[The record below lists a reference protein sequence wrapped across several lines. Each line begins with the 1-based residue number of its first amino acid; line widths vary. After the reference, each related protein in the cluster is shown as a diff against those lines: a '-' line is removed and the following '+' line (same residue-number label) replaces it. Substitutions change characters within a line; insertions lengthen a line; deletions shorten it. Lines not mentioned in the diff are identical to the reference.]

1 MLKISKVWALF
12 VGLGISGCATVG
24 APPRR
29 VIQVQVEPGDTLNTI
44 AKQFDTDWRDI
55 AVLNKPSL
63 VNGLRVGQVLNVV
76 PGPNGQ
82 QELVAQDHNGTEES
96 VEDEDDLAFMPR
108 RKGLFNAPKDAPAD
122 FIFPVEGRITSYFG
136 KRGRKLHKGIDIS
149 ATVGTPILAA
159 GDGEVVFSGRR
170 RGYGSTVVVD
180 HGGFLT
186 LYAHCSKM
194 IASVGDTVRQG
205 DYIAKSGRSGNAR
218 GAHLHFEIRDTKN
231 VPLDPV
237 PFLHHKSM
245 VLRANKKKKT
255 ADNVVAAVNG
265 NANPKHGATPHSHS
279 KAAKRGSLYVKSP

>member
-1 MLKISKVWALF
+1 MLNLKSLKALPLCI
-12 VGLGISGCATVG
+12 GLLVSGCATVG
-24 APPRR
+24 TAPRR
-29 VIQVQVEPGDTLNTI
+29 QVIQVQVEPGDTLNTI
-44 AKQFDTDWRDI
+44 AKQFDTDWHDI
-55 AVLNKPSL
+55 AVLNKPVL
-63 VNGLRVGQVLNVV
+63 KNGLRVGQVLNIV

-82 QELVAQDHNGTEES
+82 QEVIAQDHANGTEES

-108 RKGLFNAPKDAPAD
+108 RKNLFSTPKDSNSID

-149 ATVGTPILAA
+149 ANVGTPILASA
-159 GDGEVVFSGRR
+159 DGEVVFSGRR

-194 IASVGDTVRQG
+194 IAAVGDTVRQG

-218 GAHLHFEIRDTKN
+218 GAHLHFEIRDAKN

-237 PFLHHKSM
+237 TLLHHKSM
-245 VLRANKKKKT
+245 VLRANKKQKT
-255 ADNVVAAVNG
+255 AARVVANVN
-265 NANPKHGATPHSHS
+265 NAAP
-279 KAAKRGSLYVKSP
+279 KAAKSKAKRGRLYVKGQ

>member
-1 MLKISKVWALF
+1 MVNFLKVLPLF
-12 VGLGISGCATVG
+12 AGLLVSGCATVG

-29 VIQVQVEPGDTLNTI
+29 QVIQVQVEAGDTLNTI
-44 AKQFDTDWRDI
+44 AKQFDSDWRDI
-55 AVLNKPSL
+55 ALLNKPSL
-63 VNGLRVGQVLNVV
+63 VDGLRVGQVLNVV

-82 QELVAQDHNGTEES
+82 QEIAAQDHNGTEES

-108 RKGLFNAPKDAPAD
+108 RKGLFNAPKDTPAD

-136 KRGRKLHKGIDIS
+136 KRGRKNHKGIDIS
-149 ATVGTPILAA
+149 ANVGTPILAA

-194 IASVGDTVRQG
+194 IASVGDSVRQG

-218 GAHLHFEIRDTKN
+218 GAHLHFEIRDAKN

-245 VLRANKKKKT
+245 VLRANKKNKT
-255 ADNVVAAVNG
+255 ANAVVAEVDAA
-265 NANPKHGATPHSHS
+265 NAAPTHARAKT
-279 KAAKRGSLYVKSP
+279 AKRGGLYVKGH